1 MNPSIQHLIQPHV
14 QDLGGFQARRLLPS
28 DTLPLVG
35 PFIFFD
41 HLGPAVFAPG
51 QGVDVRPHPHINLAT
66 VTYLFEGVLL
76 HRDSV
81 GIDICRAS
89 SSPRPGR
96 IVRGTAARTWV

>member
-1 MNPSIQHLIQPHV
+1 MTDSIQHLIEPHI
-14 QDLGGFQARRLLPS
+14 QDFGGFQARRLLPP
-28 DTLPLVG
+28 DVLTLVG

-76 HRDSV
+76 HRD
-81 GIDICRAS
+81 CRQRS
-89 SSPRPGR
+89 RNPSGCSELDDGR
-96 IVRGTAARTWV
+96 ARHCPLRTHT